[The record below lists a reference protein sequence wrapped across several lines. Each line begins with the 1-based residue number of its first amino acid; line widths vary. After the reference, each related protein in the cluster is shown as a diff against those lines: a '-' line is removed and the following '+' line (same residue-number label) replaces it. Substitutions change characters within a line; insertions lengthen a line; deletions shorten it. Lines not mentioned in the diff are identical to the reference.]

1 VDYISGGEQPGYIV
15 DDQGVRGGLKGE
27 RFVILGDL
35 NASPVEGDA
44 FPAAIRSLVAHPKV
58 NDDAPPTSAAGA
70 AAAPGNVHAREHT
83 ASWGLRAD
91 YVLPSRAGWS
101 VVDSGVYWPRTGDPG
116 SALVE
121 TRAASSDHRLV
132 WVDLVLESLSD

>member
-1 VDYISGGEQPGYIV
+1 M
-15 DDQGVRGGLKGE
+15 KGE

-44 FPAAIRSLVAHPKV
+44 LSAAIRSLVAHPKV
-58 NDDAPPTSAAGA
+58 NDDAPPTSLAGA
-70 AAAPGNVHAREHT
+70 AAAPDNVHAREHT

-101 VVDSGVYWPRTGDPG
+101 VLDSGVYWPRPGEPG
-116 SALVE
+116 STLVE
-121 TRAASSDHRLV
+121 NRAASSDHRLV